1 MNKEEPD
8 GTNNNP
14 SATATQNQPV
24 PKMEVVESGGGSS
37 SDIKDEDGVWSAD
50 IEQAFKESLAIYP
63 PCGRRKI
70 ILSEEGKMYGRNE
83 MIARYILLK
92 TGKKRTRKQVS
103 SHIQVLARRMQRDK
117 NITKNNNDGISG
129 SLTAANPARRAEIIE
144 QVPRDTYLIPKTEQR
159 ADSPQQQQPSAT
171 VVARGQS
178 YLGTDH
184 VRLQSFN
191 VQVNQSKEEITV
203 DDSFE
208 DRGHTFF
215 SVDSDSIS
223 INSESI
229 KIAQLSDKF
238 HSDSQNDGLM
248 QLYEHGPKDA
258 FYLIKFWADLNFD
271 DDPEL
276 AKTYEMN
283 TSFQSVT
290 SRQVEVKTVAYSF
303 GEEAV
308 SKSETIGP
316 IDSVSGGFKYEIN
329 TQLCGYGTG
338 FIERLLQLWPDKA
351 KMNKVLE
358 HFTVLH
364 VLRDAQSQETLL
376 VMALV
381 FAVSDGAGPDQR
393 STYNIYKLKP

>member
-1 MNKEEPD
+1 MNKDETD
-8 GTNNNP
+8 GSNNNP
-14 SATATQNQPV
+14 SSAQTPV
-24 PKMEVVESGGGSS
+24 PKMEVVEGGGGS

-129 SLTAANPARRAEIIE
+129 SMATANPSRRAEIID

-159 ADSPQQQQPSAT
+159 PDSPLQSNPLTQPRS
-171 VVARGQS
+171 VQS
-178 YLGTDH
+178 YLGTDQL
-184 VRLQSFN
+184 RLQTFN

-223 INSESI
+223 INGESI
-229 KIAQLSDKF
+229 RITQLSDKF
-238 HSDSQNDGLM
+238 HSDSQNDGLL
-248 QLYEHGPKDA
+248 QLYESGPKDA

-276 AKTYEMN
+276 YKTYEMN
-283 TSFQSVT
+283 TAFQSVT

-308 SKSETIGP
+308 SKSET
-316 IDSVSGGFKYEIN
+316 N
-329 TQLCGYGTG
+329 
-338 FIERLLQLWPDKA
+338 
-351 KMNKVLE
+351 
-358 HFTVLH
+358 
-364 VLRDAQSQETLL
+364 
-376 VMALV
+376 
-381 FAVSDGAGPDQR
+381 
-393 STYNIYKLKP
+393 

>member
-14 SATATQNQPV
+14 AAQAV
-24 PKMEVVESGGGSS
+24 PKMEVPESSNS

-117 NITKNNNDGISG
+117 NITKNNNEGISG
-129 SLTAANPARRAEIIE
+129 SLTAATPSRSAEIIS
-144 QVPRDTYLIPKTEQR
+144 QVPRDTYLIPKTEHQR
-159 ADSPQQQQPSAT
+159 SQSPQQIP
-171 VVARGQS
+171 ARSVQN
-178 YLGTDH
+178 YLGNDH
-184 VRLQSFN
+184 LRLQTFN

-215 SVDSDSIS
+215 SVDSDSIA
-223 INSESI
+223 INGESI
-229 KIAQLSDKF
+229 RITQLSDKF
-238 HSDSQNDGLM
+238 HSDSQNDGL
-248 QLYEHGPKDA
+248 LHLFERGPRDA
-258 FYLIKFWADLNFD
+258 FYLIKFWADLSFD

-276 AKTYEMN
+276 SKTYEMN
-283 TSFQSVT
+283 TAFQTVSN
-290 SRQVEVKTVAYSF
+290 RQVEIKTVAYSF

-308 SKSETIGP
+308 SKSETITP
-316 IDSVSGGFKYEIN
+316 IDSIGNSYKYEIN

-338 FIERLLQLWPDKA
+338 FIEKLLQLWPDKTN
-351 KMNKVLE
+351 MNKVLE
-358 HFTVLH
+358 NFTVLH
-364 VLRDAQSQETLL
+364 VRFTLWDLFET
-376 VMALV
+376 
-381 FAVSDGAGPDQR
+381 S
-393 STYNIYKLKP
+393 S